1 MYRIKAAKGQGYWI
15 PILASPEIIED
26 YSENVVDTLHKSASF
41 QEANLAASIW
51 IVR

>member
-26 YSENVVDTLHKSASF
+26 YSENVVDTLHKSTPVLPAP
-41 QEANLAASIW
+41 QPCVA
-51 IVR
+51 